1 MQVRTIKGKLYD
13 RTSGVPRLLSDA
25 ASITLPEIALLTETI
40 KGIGINGE
48 IDMPTFGQV
57 GAMEVEISN
66 NNLSR
71 ETVRTFRQ
79 QTQHLEHRWA
89 AQSLDTATGETKVVG
104 KKAIMKLLPKSL
116 NLGSIESNKAEEAPS
131 KFECIYLKYVE
142 GNNVLLEIDKLND
155 RFIVDGTDYSE
166 AIRKVL

>member
-13 RTSGVPRLLSDA
+13 RTSSVARLLSDA
-25 ASITLPEIALLTETI
+25 ASVTLPEIALLTETI
-40 KGIGINGE
+40 KGVGINGE
-48 IDMPTFGQV
+48 IDVPTYGQL
-57 GAMEVEISN
+57 GAMEVEISH

-71 ETVRTFRQ
+71 DTVRTFRQ

-89 AQSLDTATGETKVVG
+89 AQILDEKTGATKVVG

-116 NLGSIESNKAEEAPS
+116 NLGSIESNKAEESSS
-131 KFECIYLKYVE
+131 KFELTYLKYVE
-142 GNNVLLEIDKLND
+142 GNTVLIEIDKLND
-155 RFIVDGTDYSE
+155 KFVVDGVDYSA

>member
-25 ASITLPEIALLTETI
+25 ASITLPEISLLTETI

-48 IDMPTFGQV
+48 IDLPTYGQL

-71 ETVRTFRQ
+71 ETVRTFGQ
-79 QTQHLEHRWA
+79 KTQHLEHRWA
-89 AQSLDTATGETKVVG
+89 SQDIATVSGETKVIG
-104 KKAIMKLLPKSL
+104 KKAIMKLIPKRLS
-116 NLGSIESNKAEEAPS
+116 LGSIESNKAEEAS
-131 KFECIYLKYVE
+131 TKFECIYLKYVV
-142 GNNVLLEIDKLND
+142 GNDVLIEIDKMND
-155 RFIVDGTDYSE
+155 RFIVDGVDYS
-166 AIRKVL
+166 AATRNVL